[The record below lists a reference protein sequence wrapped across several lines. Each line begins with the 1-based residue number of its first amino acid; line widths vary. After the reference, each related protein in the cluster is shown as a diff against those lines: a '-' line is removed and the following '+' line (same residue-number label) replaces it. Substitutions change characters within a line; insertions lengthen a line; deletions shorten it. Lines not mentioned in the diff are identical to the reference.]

1 MIKFRIKSNY
11 FMPLQSLKW
20 IPLGGLG
27 EVGKNM
33 MIYEY
38 GKNILVVDCGLMFP
52 ESDMHGIDAV
62 IPDYQYLKDKKDY
75 IRGIIITHG
84 HEDHTGA
91 VPYLVKDF
99 PGVPLYA
106 TPLTKGLL
114 DVKLRRERLSDT
126 TTINMVPTDAILN
139 IGPFKVELFR
149 MNHSIPDNVGMGV
162 TTPAGLIVHSGDFKF
177 DHTPIDGH
185 KPDFTRLAEFAG
197 RGVLALLSD
206 STNAEQPGITPSERA
221 IDAAFENVFRDA
233 DGRVIIA
240 TFASLISRIQQIVNI
255 CEVYGRKL
263 SFAGTSMV
271 DNVKMAQ
278 KMGYLNIPDG
288 MMVRLEDSIKM
299 KPNEVAIMATGSQ
312 GEPSAVLA
320 RMATGKHSVINVQPG
335 DTIVISAHSIPGNEE
350 YVHRIINR
358 LFQKGANVVYS
369 PLAQVHVSGHA
380 SQEEQKLL
388 LSLVRPKYFIPVH
401 GELRML
407 KAHALLATDLGIPR
421 ENVFIV
427 ENGVPI
433 EFTDGE
439 AKRLERVPGGY
450 VFVDGSGVGDIGP
463 VVIRDRE
470 VLSRDGFILL
480 VLRRDAQGKFSND
493 PEIITRGFVYMKGA
507 ESLIKAMTDTV
518 SEALKSMN
526 GASSESTVKDKATEA
541 LSKFVFSETRRR
553 PMIIPVLA

>member
-1 MIKFRIKSNY
+1 MSA
-11 FMPLQSLKW
+11 QSIKW

-62 IPDYQYLKDKKDY
+62 IPDYQYLKDKKEY
-75 IRGIIITHG
+75 VRGIIITHG

-91 VPYLVKDF
+91 VPYLVKDL
-99 PGVPLYA
+99 PGVPIYA

-114 DVKLRRERLSDT
+114 DVKLRREKLAET
-126 TTINMVPTDAILN
+126 TAINMVPTDAVLN

-185 KPDFTRLAEFAG
+185 RPDFTRLAEFAG

-221 IDAAFENVFRDA
+221 IEPAFENVFRDA

-240 TFASLISRIQQIVNI
+240 TFASLISRIQQVVNI
-255 CEVYGRKL
+255 CDIYGRKL

-288 MMVRLEDSIKM
+288 MVLRLEDSIKM

-320 RMATGKHSVINVQPG
+320 RMATGKHSIINVLPG

-358 LFQKGANVVYS
+358 LYQKGANVVYS
-369 PLAQVHVSGHA
+369 PLARVHVSGHA

-407 KAHALLATDLGIPR
+407 KAHARLATDLGIPQQ
-421 ENVFIV
+421 NVFVV

-439 AKRLERVPGGY
+439 AKQIERVPGGY

-480 VLRRDAQGKFSND
+480 VLRRDAHGSLRED
-493 PEIITRGFVYMKGA
+493 PEIITRGFVYMKGS
-507 ESLIKAMTDTV
+507 ESMIKAMTDRV
-518 SEALKSMN
+518 SEALK
-526 GASSESTVKDKATEA
+526 GVKAPASDNTIKDKAVEA
-541 LSKFVFSETRRR
+541 LNKYVFAETRRR

>member
-1 MIKFRIKSNY
+1 MTS
-11 FMPLQSLKW
+11 QALKW

-62 IPDYQYLKDKKDY
+62 IPDYQYLKDKKEQ
-75 IRGIIITHG
+75 IRGIIVTHG

-99 PGVPLYA
+99 PGIPLYA

-114 DVKLRRERLSDT
+114 DVKLRSAKLTDT
-126 TTINMVPTDAILN
+126 TTINMVPTDAVLN

-149 MNHSIPDNVGMGV
+149 MNHSIPDNVGYGV

-177 DHTPIDGH
+177 DHTPVDGH
-185 KPDFTRLAEFAG
+185 KPDFAKLAEFAG

-221 IDAAFENVFRDA
+221 IEPAFENVFRDA
-233 DGRVIIA
+233 DGRIIVA
-240 TFASLISRIQQIVNI
+240 TFASLISRIQQVVNI
-255 CEVYGRKL
+255 CEIYGRKFAL
-263 SFAGTSMV
+263 AGTSMV

-278 KMGYLNIPDG
+278 KMGYLNIPEG
-288 MMVRLEDSIKM
+288 MLVRLEDTLKM

-320 RMATGKHSVINVQPG
+320 RMATGKHPIINVQQG

-369 PLAQVHVSGHA
+369 PLARVHVSGHA

-388 LSLVRPKYFIPVH
+388 LSLVRPKHFIPVH

-407 KAHALLATDLGIPR
+407 KAHARLAIDLGIPQ

-427 ENGVPI
+427 ENGTPI

-439 AKRLERVPGGY
+439 AKRLERTPGGY

-470 VLSRDGFILL
+470 VLARDGFILL
-480 VLRRDAQGKFSND
+480 VLRRDGDDRFTTE
-493 PEIITRGFVYMKGA
+493 PEIITRGFVYLKGA
-507 ESLIKAMTDTV
+507 ESLMKAMSGAVND
-518 SEALKSMN
+518 ALKNVS
-526 GASSESTVKDKATEA
+526 GATSETSIKDKASEA
-541 LSKFVFSETRRR
+541 LSKFVYNETRRR

>member
-1 MIKFRIKSNY
+1 
-11 FMPLQSLKW
+11 MPLQSLKW

>member
-1 MIKFRIKSNY
+1 MSS
-11 FMPLQSLKW
+11 QALKW

-38 GKNILVVDCGLMFP
+38 GNNILVVDCGLMFP
-52 ESDMHGIDAV
+52 ESDMHGVDAV
-62 IPDYQYLKDKKDY
+62 IPDYSYLKDKKDY

-84 HEDHTGA
+84 HEDHTGS
-91 VPYLVKDF
+91 VPYFVKDF
-99 PGVPLYA
+99 PGIPLYA

-114 DVKLRRERLSDT
+114 DVKLRSAKLSDS
-126 TTINMVPTDAILN
+126 TTINMVPTDAVLD
-139 IGPFKVELFR
+139 IGPFHVELFR
-149 MNHSIPDNVGMGV
+149 MNHSIPDNVGYGV
-162 TTPAGLIVHSGDFKF
+162 STPAGLVVHSGDFKF

-185 KPDFTRLAEFAG
+185 KPDFAKLAEFAG

-221 IDAAFENVFRDA
+221 IEPAFEHVFRDA
-233 DGRVIIA
+233 DGRIIIA
-240 TFASLISRIQQIVNI
+240 TFASLISRIQQVVNI
-255 CEVYGRKL
+255 CEIYGRKL
-263 SFAGTSMV
+263 SLAGTSMV

-288 MMVRLEDSIKM
+288 MLVRLEDSVKM

-320 RMATGKHSVINVQPG
+320 RMATGKHPIINVVEG

-369 PLAQVHVSGHA
+369 PLARVHVSGHA

-388 LSLVRPKYFIPVH
+388 ISLVRPKFFIPVH

-407 KAHALLATDLGIPR
+407 RAHARLATELGIP
-421 ENVFIV
+421 EDHIFVV

-433 EFTDGE
+433 EFKDQK
-439 AKRLERVPGGY
+439 ASQLERIPGGY

-480 VLRRDAQGKFSND
+480 VLRRNASGSLAENPDV
-493 PEIITRGFVYMKGA
+493 ITRGFVYMKGA
-507 ESLIKAMTDTV
+507 ESLMKAMTVAIND
-518 SEALKSMN
+518 ALKNVN
-526 GASSESTVKDKATEA
+526 GNTSETTIKDKASEA
-541 LSKFVFSETRRR
+541 LSKFVYAETRRR
-553 PMIIPVLA
+553 PMIIPVIA

>member
-1 MIKFRIKSNY
+1 MSS
-11 FMPLQSLKW
+11 QALKW

-38 GKNILVVDCGLMFP
+38 GNNILVVDCGLMFP

-62 IPDYQYLKDKKDY
+62 IPDYSYLKDKKDI

-91 VPYLVKDF
+91 VPYLVKEF

-114 DVKLRRERLSDT
+114 DVKLRSAKLAD
-126 TTINMVPTDAILN
+126 TTINMVPTDAVLN
-139 IGPFKVELFR
+139 IGPFNVELFR
-149 MNHSIPDNVGMGV
+149 MNHSIPDNVGYGV

-177 DHTPIDGH
+177 DHTPVDGH
-185 KPDFTRLAEFAG
+185 KPDFTKLAEFAG

-221 IDAAFENVFRDA
+221 IEPAFEHVFRDA
-233 DGRVIIA
+233 DGRIIIA
-240 TFASLISRIQQIVNI
+240 TFASLISRVQQVVNI
-255 CEVYGRKL
+255 CEIYGRKL
-263 SFAGTSMV
+263 SLAGTSMV

-278 KMGYLNIPDG
+278 KMGYLSIPDG
-288 MMVRLEDSIKM
+288 MLVRLEDSVRM

-320 RMATGKHSVINVQPG
+320 RMATGKHPVINVMKG

-369 PLAQVHVSGHA
+369 PLARVHVSGHA

-388 LSLVRPKYFIPVH
+388 ISLVRPKFFIPVH

-407 KAHALLATDLGIPR
+407 RAHARLATDLGIPS
-421 ENVFIV
+421 ENVFVV

-433 EFTDGE
+433 EFTDGA
-439 AKRLERVPGGY
+439 AKQLERVPGGY

-470 VLSRDGFILL
+470 VLSRDGFILM
-480 VLRRDAQGKFSND
+480 VLRRDATGRLSET
-493 PEIITRGFVYMKGA
+493 PELITRGFVYMKGA
-507 ESLIKAMTDTV
+507 DSLLKAMSTTV
-518 SEALKSMN
+518 NEALKNVNTST
-526 GASSESTVKDKATEA
+526 SETTIKDKASEA
-541 LSKFVFSETRRR
+541 LSKFVYAETRRR
-553 PMIIPVLA
+553 PMIIPVVA

>member
-1 MIKFRIKSNY
+1 MSA
-11 FMPLQSLKW
+11 QSIKW

-62 IPDYQYLKDKKDY
+62 IPDYQYLKDKKEY
-75 IRGIIITHG
+75 VRGIIITHG

-91 VPYLVKDF
+91 VPYLVKDL
-99 PGVPLYA
+99 PGVPIYA

-114 DVKLRRERLSDT
+114 DVKLRREKLAET
-126 TTINMVPTDAILN
+126 TAINMVPTDAVLN

-185 KPDFTRLAEFAG
+185 RPDFTRLAEFAG

-221 IDAAFENVFRDA
+221 IEPAFENVFRDA

-240 TFASLISRIQQIVNI
+240 TFASLISRIQQVVNI
-255 CEVYGRKL
+255 CDIYGRKL

-288 MMVRLEDSIKM
+288 MVVRLEDSIKM

-320 RMATGKHSVINVQPG
+320 RMATGKHSIINVLPG

-358 LFQKGANVVYS
+358 LYQKGANVVYS
-369 PLAQVHVSGHA
+369 PLARVHVSGHA

-407 KAHALLATDLGIPR
+407 KAHARLATDLGIPQQ
-421 ENVFIV
+421 NVFVV

-439 AKRLERVPGGY
+439 AKQIERVPGGY

-480 VLRRDAQGKFSND
+480 VLRRDAHGSLRED
-493 PEIITRGFVYMKGA
+493 PEIITRGFVYMKGS
-507 ESLIKAMTDTV
+507 ESMIKAMTDRV
-518 SEALKSMN
+518 SEALK
-526 GASSESTVKDKATEA
+526 GVKAPASDNTIKDKAVEA
-541 LSKFVFSETRRR
+541 LNKYVFAETRRR